1 MLGNMLSNLN
11 QNMKVAFNI
20 CLLCETCILLLL
32 LLLFPSALVLSP
44 RPPTITYYFA
54 TLCVRGGVLL
64 ALDCHLPLH
73 PFLKDLIY
81 NTMRNL
87 LKIQALTN

>member
-64 ALDCHLPLH
+64 ECRGACNESQRLH
-73 PFLKDLIY
+73 AASNILSMTK
-81 NTMRNL
+81 
-87 LKIQALTN
+87 LTLG